1 MVAGPLLGQRSA
13 IELATR
19 SLRQMIAEHDLLG
32 RLGGGQ
38 DRAAVTQQ
46 VVNVDGGTRPRYDK
60 ADDFLAVSVVGNADR
75 GNLNNLRP
83 LQQNAVDLERRDVD
97 AATDDQVLLAPRY
110 AEVSV
115 GVEKADVA
123 G

>member
-13 IELATR
+13 IELATC

-32 RLGGGQ
+32 RLGGRQ

-46 VVNVDGGTRPRYDK
+46 VVDVDGGTRSRYDK

-75 GNLNNLRP
+75 GDLNNFWS

-97 AATDDQVLLAPRY
+97 PTTDYQILLAP
-110 AEVSV
+110 
-115 GVEKADVA
+115 GDM
-123 G
+123 